1 METAIEKALKRVKG
15 KSIKVDKIEK
25 PKESKSKDVPIAY
38 ACDKRPFLYLN
49 DKEFTSIPNLTVG
62 DKVVL
67 VVECEVKS
75 VSNYSSLD
83 DKNKP
88 KQSYNCDLAINAISD
103 ITE

>member
-1 METAIEKALKRVKG
+1 METAIEKALKQIKG
-15 KSIKVDKIEK
+15 KSVKVDKIEE
-25 PKESKSKDVPIAY
+25 PKKSKSKGDPIVY
-38 ACDKRPFLYLN
+38 SSDPRPTLYLD
-49 DKEFTSIPNLTVG
+49 DKEFTSIPKLTVG

-75 VSNYSSLD
+75 VSNYSRLD

-103 ITE
+103 ITG

>member
-1 METAIEKALKRVKG
+1 METAIEKALKQIKG
-15 KSIKVDKIEK
+15 KSVKVDKIEEQK
-25 PKESKSKDVPIAY
+25 KSKSKVGIHAY
-38 ACDKRPFLYLN
+38 PCDERPALYLN
-49 DKEFTSIPNLTVG
+49 DKNFTSIPKLTVG

-103 ITE
+103 ITG